1 MICEML
7 CEMMTTVRSFLMASR
22 LFLICSVATASRLA
36 VGSSRKMMD
45 GFFRNMRAMA
55 IFCCWPPDRSW
66 AGVSRTQGQGLD
78 LLMDKGLAGCF
89 QNFLA
94 SGFGLAVADVF
105 LHRAVEDVVF
115 LEYQADVAAYEGCVV
130 VGQRHA
136 VQQQCAGIG
145 LVEFV
150 QQVDKRAFA
159 RAGQAHQGGN
169 TPGGNIHVDIL
180 EGGKA
185 VARIGETHAA
195 QGEIAAQRA
204 QVGSRPNARPDGRRT
219 RMSKKPSA

>member
-1 MICEML
+1 MVKDHL
-7 CEMMTTVRSFLMASR
+7 
-22 LFLICSVATASRLA
+22 
-36 VGSSRKMMD
+36 KD
-45 GFFRNMRAMA
+45 G
-55 IFCCWPPDRSW
+55 
-66 AGVSRTQGQGLD
+66 GVM
-78 LLMDKGLAGCF
+78 LMDKGLAGCF

-150 QQVDKRAFA
+150 QQVDRACFC
-159 RAGQAHQGGN
+159 
-169 TPGGNIHVDIL
+169 P
-180 EGGKA
+180 
-185 VARIGETHAA
+185 
-195 QGEIAAQRA
+195 
-204 QVGSRPNARPDGRRT
+204 RRT
-219 RMSKKPSA
+219 GPPGR